1 MKKFFTWFFKNF
13 EKIYIT
19 SLFVISCAIVI
30 FLFPGEGKFRYEFQ
44 KGQPWL
50 HEDLIAPFNFAV
62 LKMEEELA
70 LEQEEVK
77 QNFTPYF
84 ILKQEIGKKQID
96 SFQKSFE
103 NNWNYWKTRY
113 DSLKSLRLVTDTIV
127 YENDSVEK
135 YFSITLTLL
144 KNIYDKGI
152 IEFHDDIVYNNK
164 TPEAIQKIDKNISKE
179 IGFNSVFTLKS
190 AYTYIIQ
197 NLGNHDKSEET
208 NHNLEFIKNL
218 KISNFLEPTLFYD
231 KETSEKVRKDLV
243 ESISLTKG
251 MVQEGERVI
260 SRGEMIDNDKFRAL
274 ESLKKEYMLSLNVTA
289 NRSIM
294 FAGRFLL
301 VLFAFISTYIFLFQ
315 HRPDFLKS
323 RRKSFFIL
331 LLMVVSIVI
340 AKIVYQ
346 TNILN
351 IYIVPF
357 AILPILIKT
366 FFDSRLALYVHLITI
381 ILAAFFAPNSF
392 EFVFIHLMAGVV
404 AMLALR
410 KIQKR
415 GQFFSATGLTMLS
428 YFILF
433 FAVSINQEGDIIHID
448 WMNFIWFAGNGVLLF
463 LSFPLVY
470 AFEKTFKFT
479 SDMTLMELSDTNQE
493 LLRKLAEKAPG
504 TFQHSL
510 QVANLSEAVIRHIG
524 GNTLLMRTGA
534 LYHDIGKLSKPE
546 YFTENQISGMNP
558 HDKLSYLE
566 SAGIIIGHVTTGLEM
581 AKKAKLPAPII
592 DFIQTHHGTTKVQ
605 YFYRL
610 YKKENE
616 DAEEQV
622 QKFTYPGP
630 KPFSKETAVLMMAD
644 SIEAASRSLKEYS
657 YETIEKLVDGIIN
670 YQVNE
675 GQFDNANI
683 TFKDITEAKRILKSK
698 LQNIYHARIAYPKE
712 E

>member
-1 MKKFFTWFFKNF
+1 MKKFFAWFFKNF

-19 SLFVISCAIVI
+19 SLFVVSCAIVI
-30 FLFPGEGKFRYEFQ
+30 LLFPGEGKFRYEFQ

-77 QNFTPYF
+77 ANFTPYF
-84 ILKQEIGKKQID
+84 VMKKEVGEKQLDNFKT
-96 SFQKSFE
+96 SFE
-103 NNWNYWKTRY
+103 NNWNLWKTKH
-113 DSLKSLRLVTDTIV
+113 DSLQSLGLAMDTII
-127 YENDSVEK
+127 YEQDSVQK
-135 YFSITLTLL
+135 YFLATLTML
-144 KNIYDKGI
+144 KNIYKQGI
-152 IEFHDDIVYNNK
+152 IEFHDDIVYNNQ
-164 TPEAIQKIDKNISKE
+164 TPDAIQVIEDNVAKE
-179 IGFNSVFTLKS
+179 IGFSSVFTLKS
-190 AYTYIIQ
+190 AYTFLIQ
-197 NLGNHDKSEET
+197 NLNKYNFNDGT
-208 NHNLEFIKNL
+208 NHNLEFLKNL
-218 KISNFLEPTLFYD
+218 KFSNFIEPTLFYD
-231 KETSEKVRKDLV
+231 QETSEKVKKDLT

-251 MVQEGERVI
+251 MIQEGERVI
-260 SRGEMIDNDKFRAL
+260 SRGEMIDTDKFRAL
-274 ESLKKEYMLSLNVTA
+274 ESLKKEYLLSLNVTA

-301 VLFAFISTYIFLFQ
+301 VLFAFISTYVFLFQ

-340 AKIVYQ
+340 AKFVYKI
-346 TNILN
+346 NILN

-366 FFDSRLALYVHLITI
+366 FFDSRLALYIHLITI

-404 AMLALR
+404 AMLSLR

-415 GQFFSATGLTMLS
+415 GQFFSATALTMLS

-433 FAVSINQEGDIIHID
+433 FAVSINQEGDIIHIE
-448 WMNFIWFAGNGVLLF
+448 WINFAWFAGNGILLF

-470 AFEKTFKFT
+470 LFEKTFKFT
-479 SDMTLMELSDTNQE
+479 SDMTLMELSDTNQD

-510 QVANLSEAVIRHIG
+510 QVANLSEAVVRKIG

-558 HDKLSYLE
+558 HDKLDYLE
-566 SAGIIIGHVTTGLEM
+566 SAEIIIGHVTIGLEM
-581 AKKAKLPAPII
+581 AKKAKLPSPII

-616 DAEEQV
+616 DAEEQIE
-622 QKFTYPGP
+622 KFTYPGP

-657 YETIEKLVDGIIN
+657 YETIEKLVEGIIN
-670 YQVNE
+670 YQINE

-683 TFKDITEAKRILKSK
+683 TFKDITDAKSILKSK

>member
-113 DSLKSLRLVTDTIV
+113 DSLKSLRFVTDTIV